1 MRAGLHVDALQGA
14 GRIGRSI
21 DVWLLGALMTLG
33 VAGLVVL
40 YSGTG
45 GDVPMV
51 QRHGTRLVIGLGLLL
66 LVTQIPLTWLRAVT
80 PWFYIGSILLL
91 VVVAFVG
98 EGRGAQS
105 WLDLGVLRFQPS
117 ELVKLSLP
125 MMLAWLFHL
134 SILPPRGK
142 VLIAAMLLIA
152 LPVLMIAEQPDLG
165 TALLVAA
172 SAMCLLFLAGLS
184 WRWIA
189 LAIAAVAGAAPIIWT
204 LLHEYQR
211 NRVRT
216 FLDPEAD
223 PLGHGWNIIQSKI
236 AVGSGGFSGKGYL
249 AGTQSRLDYLPE
261 HTTDFALAVLAEEF
275 GFVGVV
281 LLLAV
286 CLFITARGLYI
297 ASRARDV
304 YSRLL
309 AGALALT
316 FFFYVAANA
325 AMVGGM
331 MPVVGI
337 PMPLVSYGGT
347 SAVTLLVGFGI
358 VMSVQRH
365 RRAQVPR
372 RRL

>member
-21 DVWLLGALMTLG
+21 DVWLLGALITLG
-33 VAGLVVL
+33 MAGLVVL

-91 VVVAFVG
+91 VMVAFVG

-134 SILPPRGK
+134 GTLPPRGK

-172 SAMCLLFLAGLS
+172 SAVCLLFLAGLS
-184 WRWIA
+184 WRWIV
-189 LAIAAVAGAAPIIWT
+189 LAVGAVAAAAPLVWQF
-204 LLHEYQR
+204 LHEYQR

-286 CLFITARGLYI
+286 CVFITARGLYI

-365 RRAQVPR
+365 QRAQVPR

>member
-1 MRAGLHVDALQGA
+1 VKSGLHVDALHSA
-14 GRIGRSI
+14 GRVGRSVDI
-21 DVWLLGALMTLG
+21 WLLIALMLLG
-33 VAGLVVL
+33 SAGLVVL

-45 GDVPMV
+45 GDLQMV
-51 QRHGTRLVIGLGLLL
+51 QRHGIRLGIGLGLLL
-66 LVTQIPLTWLRAVT
+66 LVTQIPLTWMRAVT
-80 PWFYIGSILLL
+80 PWFYIASILLL
-91 VVVAFVG
+91 VVVGIAG

-105 WLDLGVLRFQPS
+105 WLNLGVIRFQPS

-125 MMLAWLFHL
+125 MMLAWMFHL
-134 SILPPRGK
+134 NVLPPRGK
-142 VLIAAMLLIA
+142 VLVAALLLIA

-165 TALLVAA
+165 TALLVAS
-172 SAMCLLFLAGLS
+172 SAFCVLFLAGLS
-184 WRWIA
+184 WRWILSGMA
-189 LAIAAVAGAAPIIWT
+189 AIAAGAPVVWHF
-204 LLHEYQR
+204 LHEYQR
-211 NRVRT
+211 NRIRT
-216 FLDPEAD
+216 FIDPEAD

-275 GFVGVV
+275 GFVGIV

-286 CLFITARGLYI
+286 CVFITARGLYI
-297 ASRARDV
+297 ASRARDS

-316 FFFYVAANA
+316 FFVYVAANA

-372 RRL
+372 RSL

>member
-1 MRAGLHVDALQGA
+1 MKSGLHVDALHSA
-14 GRIGRSI
+14 GRVGRSVDI
-21 DVWLLGALMTLG
+21 WLLIALMLLG
-33 VAGLVVL
+33 SAGLVVL

-45 GDVPMV
+45 GDLQMV
-51 QRHGTRLVIGLGLLL
+51 QRHGIRLGIGLGLLL
-66 LVTQIPLTWLRAVT
+66 LVTQIPLTWMRAVT
-80 PWFYIGSILLL
+80 PWFYIASILLL
-91 VVVAFVG
+91 VVVGIAG

-105 WLDLGVLRFQPS
+105 WLNLGVIRFQPS

-125 MMLAWLFHL
+125 MMLAWMFHL
-134 SILPPRGK
+134 NVLPPRGK
-142 VLIAAMLLIA
+142 VLVAALLLIA

-165 TALLVAA
+165 TALLVAS
-172 SAMCLLFLAGLS
+172 SAFCVLFLAGLS
-184 WRWIA
+184 WRWILSGMA
-189 LAIAAVAGAAPIIWT
+189 AIAAGAPVVWHF
-204 LLHEYQR
+204 LHEYQR
-211 NRVRT
+211 NRIRT
-216 FLDPEAD
+216 FIDPEAD

-275 GFVGVV
+275 GFVGIV

-286 CLFITARGLYI
+286 CVFITARGLYI
-297 ASRARDV
+297 ASRARDS

-316 FFFYVAANA
+316 FFVYVAANA

-372 RRL
+372 RSL

>member
-1 MRAGLHVDALQGA
+1 MKTRLHVDALHGA
-14 GRIGRSI
+14 GRVGRSVDLWLLI
-21 DVWLLGALMTLG
+21 ALVLLGA
-33 VAGLVVL
+33 AGLMVL

-45 GDVPMV
+45 GDLQMV
-51 QRHGTRLVIGLGLLL
+51 QRHGIRLGIGLGLLL

-80 PWFYIGSILLL
+80 PWFYVASILLL
-91 VVVAFVG
+91 VVVGVVG

-105 WLDLGVLRFQPS
+105 WLNLGVIRFQPS

-125 MMLAWLFHL
+125 MMLAWMFHL
-134 SILPPRGK
+134 NVLPPRGK
-142 VLIAAMLLIA
+142 VLVAALLLIA

-172 SAMCLLFLAGLS
+172 SAFCVLFLAGLS
-184 WRWIA
+184 WRWI
-189 LAIAAVAGAAPIIWT
+189 LSGIAAVVAGAPVVWHF
-204 LLHEYQR
+204 LHEYQR

-216 FLDPEAD
+216 FMDPEAD

-236 AVGSGGFSGKGYL
+236 AVGSGGFTGKGYL

-286 CLFITARGLYI
+286 CVFITARGLYI
-297 ASRARDV
+297 ASRARDS

-316 FFFYVAANA
+316 FFVYVAANA

-365 RRAQVPR
+365 RRSQVPR
-372 RRL
+372 RPL